1 MYYNSQKGNEPKEV
15 KRNSERKMGI
25 MKIVGSFCQMLKTAS
40 EINHNSGMKKTA
52 NFTNW
57 LEGTADGFTDLAFS
71 EDNYQAYDKL
81 EREEEERRLEKESMK
96 TEN

>member
-1 MYYNSQKGNEPKEV
+1 MINYSQRGNEPKEV

-25 MKIVGSFCQMLKTAS
+25 MKMVDSFCQFVKTAS
-40 EINHNSGMKKTA
+40 EINHNSGLKKTA

-57 LEGTADGFTDLAFS
+57 LGGTADGFTDLIFS
-71 EDNYQAYDKL
+71 EDNYQAYDKA
-81 EREEEERRLEKESMK
+81 EREEEERRLKEDSMK